1 MKKLV
6 AFFCVLFAA
15 FAGAPAVHAQLLQ
28 VEPLDRIVAVAEDDV
43 ILQSELDRAVAQILT
58 QYRNSPQQLPP
69 RNVLDQQ
76 VLDRLIMV
84 RLQVQRAQS
93 TGIRITDSD
102 VDQAM
107 QRIAQQN
114 HIEVSQLRASLAH
127 DGVDFD
133 DFRKT
138 LRDELLVQRLRQ
150 RVMLGIAPVTDAEVD
165 SVLASGAVKTGEVH
179 LAHILIG
186 LPDGASAQQ
195 IQQAKDKAEEV
206 KKQIDGG
213 MDFTAAAIRYSNAPD
228 ALDGGDL
235 GWRRLDSVPE
245 GFADIAENSAPGQ
258 VSNII
263 RAPNGFHII
272 KVIDKRTNA
281 KQMVTEYH
289 ARHIV
294 IAVTELVSSDEAQ
307 KKIADLRRR
316 IVDGHEDFAKLAKEF
331 SQDPQN
337 AALGGEMGW
346 FPISQYGTKVAETI
360 AKLKDNEVSQPF
372 QTDVGWHIMQLLGTR
387 EADRTEQ
394 NKREQAREIIRERKA
409 EDEYEN
415 FLRTIRSDSYVC
427 AVSAA
432 NASPSLPVC
441 GSVDKKAVAP

>member
-1 MKKLV
+1 
-6 AFFCVLFAA
+6 A
-15 FAGAPAVHAQLLQ
+15 
-28 VEPLDRIVAVAEDDV
+28 
-43 ILQSELDRAVAQILT
+43 

-69 RNVLDQQ
+69 RDVLDRQ
-76 VLDRLIMV
+76 VLDRLIML

-93 TGIRITDSD
+93 TGIRVTDTE

-114 HIEVSQLRASLAH
+114 HVEVSQLRASLAH

-150 RVMLGIAPVTDAEVD
+150 RVMANVGAVTDAEID
-165 SVLASGAVKTGEVH
+165 ALLASGTVKTGEVH

-195 IQQAKDKAEEV
+195 IQQAKEKAEDV

-213 MDFTAAAIRYSNAPD
+213 MDFTAAAIRYSGAQD

-235 GWRRLDSVPE
+235 GWRRIDSVPE
-245 GFADIAENSAPGQ
+245 AFAEIAENLQPGQ
-258 VSNII
+258 VSQIL
-263 RAPNGFHII
+263 RAPNGFHIL
-272 KVIDKRTNA
+272 KMIDRRSNN

-289 ARHIV
+289 ARHIE
-294 IAVTELVSSDEAQ
+294 IAVNELVSSDEAQ
-307 KKIADLRRR
+307 KKVADLRHR
-316 IVDGHEDFAKLAKEF
+316 IVDNHEDFAKLAKEF
-331 SQDPQN
+331 SQDPQT

-346 FPISQYGTKVAETI
+346 FPIQQYGTKVAEVV
-360 AKLKDNEVSQPF
+360 AALKDNEVSQPF
-372 QTDVGWHIMQLLGTR
+372 QSDLGWHILQLLGKR

-394 NKREQAREIIRERKA
+394 NKREQAREIIRNRKA

-415 FLRTIRSDSYVC
+415 FLRTIRSEAFIEVRLP
-427 AVSAA
+427 SAEA
-432 NASPSLPVC
+432 AAKP
-441 GSVDKKAVAP
+441 VAP